1 VTAVDHDMIERVK
14 AYKQQRE
21 QSPHHYR
28 DQPHL
33 AFIVHSFNRI
43 ANIAQLVDG
52 LRLMGDHELI
62 VCEDGSLD
70 GSHEKWMSHLTRPN
84 DFLIHSNDLHEIRAL
99 DRAIRFTRADIVCL
113 VQDDDTIP
121 RDETWLNTA
130 LAQFDRY
137 PRLAILGGFM
147 GFESFDP
154 DPTKVRRIWGGGF
167 RFVHHVNIGPYFIR
181 RQHYESLGG
190 WEYSFSE
197 AGEPGIC
204 ADNELCLRAWM
215 NGYQVGYSFVP
226 FKGPAGHYP
235 ADGGT
240 VLFSN
245 DIRVRNSVRNSDT
258 IFAWYGKYAEHI
270 DALVEQANA
279 RHQFPTPG
287 E

>member
-1 VTAVDHDMIERVK
+1 VTAVDRETIERVK
-14 AYKQQRE
+14 AYKSQIDA
-21 QSPHHYR
+21 SPHQYQNR
-28 DQPHL
+28 PRL
-33 AFIVHSFNRI
+33 AFIVHSFNRK
-43 ANIAQLVDG
+43 ANIEQLVDG
-52 LRLMGDHELI
+52 LRDMGPHELI

-70 GSHEKWMSHLTRPN
+70 GSHEKWMSYLSRPN
-84 DFLIHSNDLHEIRAL
+84 DFLIHSNDLHEIRVT
-99 DRAIRFTRADIVCL
+99 DRAIRFARADIVCL

-121 RDETWLNTA
+121 RDTTWLA
-130 LAQFDRY
+130 AAMEQFARF

-154 DPTKVRRIWGGGF
+154 DPVKARRIWGGGF

-197 AGEPGIC
+197 VGEPGIGF
-204 ADNELCLRAWM
+204 DNELCLRAWM

-258 IFAWYGKYAEHI
+258 IFARYGEHADHI
-270 DALVEQANA
+270 DALVEEANSDRSA
-279 RHQFPTPG
+279 
-287 E
+287 